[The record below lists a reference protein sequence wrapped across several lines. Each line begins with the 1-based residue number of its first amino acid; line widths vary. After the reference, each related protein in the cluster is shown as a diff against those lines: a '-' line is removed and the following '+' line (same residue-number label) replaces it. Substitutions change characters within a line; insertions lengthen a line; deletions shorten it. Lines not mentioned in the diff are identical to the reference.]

1 MLVQQTV
8 RLGQVFLRN
17 SSLAQSYMGINEEKS
32 NLVGTYLLPRDGAKG
47 TKVDPKASFLYFTQN
62 MFINFLLQMCLL
74 KLFALKL

>member
-32 NLVGTYLLPRDGAKG
+32 NLVGTYLLPRDGGKRYQSG
-47 TKVDPKASFLYFTQN
+47 PKS
-62 MFINFLLQMCLL
+62 
-74 KLFALKL
+74 